1 MAGDVE
7 KRLDRFHAAGL
18 RRVTV
23 MAAGGVSA
31 WTGAWTGTRG
41 TPSAVCALLPL
52 FYPAAN
58 GGPQYIYE
66 DYRQILPSNPCPG

>member
-1 MAGDVE
+1 
-7 KRLDRFHAAGL
+7 
-18 RRVTV
+18 